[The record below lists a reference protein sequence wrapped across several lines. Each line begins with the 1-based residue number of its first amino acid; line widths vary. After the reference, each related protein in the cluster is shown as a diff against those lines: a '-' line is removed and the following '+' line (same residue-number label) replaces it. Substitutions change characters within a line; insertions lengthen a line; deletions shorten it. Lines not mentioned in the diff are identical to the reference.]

1 MKKEWVSLSVSVWVI
16 NTLKQF
22 ISRTEEF
29 RGYDVQLGIIG
40 IAVKI
45 NTRLSDDI
53 SLWQHIQ
60 TEQLCQTYVLNHC
73 RNEQESNTFIES
85 IRMF

>member
-1 MKKEWVSLSVSVWVI
+1 MI
-16 NTLKQF
+16 NILKQF